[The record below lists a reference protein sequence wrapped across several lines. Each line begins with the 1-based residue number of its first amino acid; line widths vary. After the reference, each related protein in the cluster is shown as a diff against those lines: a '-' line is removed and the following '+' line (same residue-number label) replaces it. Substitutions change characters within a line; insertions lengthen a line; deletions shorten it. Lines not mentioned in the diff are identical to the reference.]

1 MKIYINSEEKYKD
14 TRSTGISFTI
24 VGCAGILLLVCLW
37 LNVLPIHFDFIN
49 KILITSVMGC
59 LFLIF
64 LIIGIKS
71 FASLKKISETGER
84 QNNLEKEI
92 SDWFI
97 EEYKDQML
105 VQFDDSF
112 EDDAQEIYFQRYN
125 FIFDTIKDY
134 YSDVNE
140 ELIDHISED
149 IYNLIYSEK

>member
-1 MKIYINSEEKYKD
+1 MKIYIDSKEKYND

-24 VGCAGILLLVCLW
+24 VGVAGIILLVCLW
-37 LNVLPIHFDFIN
+37 LNVLPIQFDNIN

-59 LFLIF
+59 LFLVF
-64 LIIGIKS
+64 LFIGIKS
-71 FASLKKISETGER
+71 FASLKHISETGEK
-84 QNNLEKEI
+84 QSSLEKEI
-92 SDWFI
+92 TDWFI

-112 EDDAQEIYFQRYN
+112 EDDTQEIYFQRYN
-125 FIFDTIKDY
+125 FIFDTIKEY

-140 ELIDHISED
+140 ELIDHISEN

>member
-1 MKIYINSEEKYKD
+1 MKIYMDSKEKYND

-24 VGCAGILLLVCLW
+24 VGVAGIILLVCLW
-37 LNVLPIHFDFIN
+37 LNVLPIQFDNIN

-59 LFLIF
+59 LFLVF
-64 LIIGIKS
+64 LFIGIKS
-71 FASLKKISETGER
+71 FASLKHISETGEK
-84 QNNLEKEI
+84 QSSLEKEI
-92 SDWFI
+92 TDWFI

-112 EDDAQEIYFQRYN
+112 EDDTQEIYFQRYN
-125 FIFDTIKDY
+125 FIFDTIKEY

>member
-1 MKIYINSEEKYKD
+1 MKIYMDSKEKYND

-24 VGCAGILLLVCLW
+24 VGVAGIILLVCLW
-37 LNVLPIHFDFIN
+37 LNVLPIQFDNIN

-59 LFLIF
+59 LFLVF
-64 LIIGIKS
+64 LFIGIKS
-71 FASLKKISETGER
+71 FASLKHISETGEK
-84 QNNLEKEI
+84 QSSLEKEI
-92 SDWFI
+92 TDWFI

-112 EDDAQEIYFQRYN
+112 EDDTQEIYFQRYN
-125 FIFDTIKDY
+125 FIFDTIKEY

-140 ELIDHISED
+140 ELIDHISEN